1 MSAAARIRQLRDRPI
16 AERERRTALATV
28 AVLLAASTIVLA
40 ATRPTAQPRHLPPRK
55 PAASPASASR
65 LSTPSDHATPSVSV
79 APVAARTARG
89 FLVGYLAYLYGRA
102 PATAVRDATPVLLR
116 SLRAHPPLVSPAM
129 RARHPRVLSLHTT
142 PVPAGLVGVSAL
154 VNDGELTSYP
164 VGVLLTPRKGGLLVS
179 AVEGA

>member
-1 MSAAARIRQLRDRPI
+1 VTGRLASLRDRPI
-16 AERERRTALATV
+16 ADRERRTAMATV
-28 AVLLAASTIVLA
+28 AVLLAASTILLA
-40 ATRPTAQPRHLPPRK
+40 ATRPAAQSRHLPPRR

-65 LSTPSDHATPSVSV
+65 PSTPAGHATLSVSV

-102 PATAVRDATPVLLR
+102 PATAVRDATRVLLR

-142 PVPAGLVGVSAL
+142 PAPAGLVGVSAL
-154 VNDGELTSYP
+154 VNDGELVSYP
-164 VGVLLTPRKGGLLVS
+164 VGLLLAPEHGRLLVS

>member
-1 MSAAARIRQLRDRPI
+1 MRAWLTSVRDRPI

-40 ATRPTAQPRHLPPRK
+40 ATRPAAQSRHLPPRR

-65 LSTPSDHATPSVSV
+65 PSTPAGHATPPVSI
-79 APVAARTARG
+79 APVAARVARG
-89 FLVGYLAYLYGRA
+89 FLVGYLAYLYGQA
-102 PATAVRDATPVLLR
+102 PATAIGDATPMLLR

-142 PVPAGLVGVSAL
+142 PAPAGLVGVSAL
-154 VNDGELTSYP
+154 VNDGELVSYP
-164 VGVLLTPRKGGLLVS
+164 VGLLLSPRKGGLLVS